1 MTHNLI
7 KLAEKLDEKKKY
19 HESDTIT
26 EYLLDL
32 VRSKSLKH
40 SSLKTD
46 IPTKLLMLEKVGV
59 DTSKYYNAL
68 IDEDLSDEDLAE
80 IDQKFET
87 NCSQLKFKKKDTD
100 LHEYCIWMKKSK
112 EEPIEEK
119 NQDSEEYLNDLRSG
133 FIEFLTDIV
142 VKDFKK
148 EDEQMTP
155 QNLIDFYFQNREKY
169 EEHLDNYDLMLGQT
183 EGIISDDNF
192 VDELSEDFQYDEDMV
207 RRAK

>member
-1 MTHNLI
+1 
-7 KLAEKLDEKKKY
+7 
-19 HESDTIT
+19 
-26 EYLLDL
+26 
-32 VRSKSLKH
+32 
-40 SSLKTD
+40 
-46 IPTKLLMLEKVGV
+46 
-59 DTSKYYNAL
+59 
-68 IDEDLSDEDLAE
+68 
-80 IDQKFET
+80 
-87 NCSQLKFKKKDTD
+87 
-100 LHEYCIWMKKSK
+100 
-112 EEPIEEK
+112 
-119 NQDSEEYLNDLRSG
+119 LRSG

-192 VDELSEDFQYDEDMV
+192 VDELSEDFQYEEDMV